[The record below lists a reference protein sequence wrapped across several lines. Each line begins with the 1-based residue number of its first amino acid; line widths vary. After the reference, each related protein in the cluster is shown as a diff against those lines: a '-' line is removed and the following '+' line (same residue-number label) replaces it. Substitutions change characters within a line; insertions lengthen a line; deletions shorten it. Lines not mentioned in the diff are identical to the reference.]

1 VLNAV
6 HILGYMMLLQPTRF
20 GTKAVNMPWALE
32 RSCDVATVDLLKM
45 AILHSYVTNYPTVV
59 DPQDCKV

>member
-1 VLNAV
+1 
-6 HILGYMMLLQPTRF
+6 MLFTRF

-59 DPQDCKV
+59 NPQDYKV